1 MNLQSWGTGSG
12 NCFLGGSVR
21 PLGAIGGPMAP
32 SSAGFTGV
40 SALGTWRWRLCGPC
54 HDGQTQSWT
63 VHTRLRA
70 LLGPLRETRVRDKAL
85 VSGCPRLL
93 IPSFSRSRSRA
104 TRAVKRGPRPG
115 GLSHP
120 PGPKATGPARIH
132 TPSSSTVAGAP
143 RSSHPTLTNS
153 DLPARNLF
161 TKGRQ
166 YAFPPFL
173 PAHPE
178 RALDTR
184 WELYAT
190 QTVEPWEAP
199 STAAPWRGQARLGV
213 GPGPVPLPVGAEC
226 SDRAGPPGAG
236 RSRRAPADSLLR
248 PVRAGFSELPSFKR
262 PRNSPLFGSPI
273 SL

>member
-1 MNLQSWGTGSG
+1 
-12 NCFLGGSVR
+12 
-21 PLGAIGGPMAP
+21 MAP

-40 SALGTWRWRLCGPC
+40 SALGTWWWRLCGPC

-63 VHTRLRA
+63 VHTRLHA
-70 LLGPLRETRVRDKAL
+70 LLGPLRPPSTHHTLLGPAGPESWETHVRDKAL

-104 TRAVKRGPRPG
+104 TRPVKRGPRPG

-120 PGPKATGPARIH
+120 PGPKATGPAHIH

-153 DLPARNLF
+153 NLPARNFF

-178 RALDTR
+178 RALNTR
-184 WELYAT
+184 WELYTT

-199 STAAPWRGQARLGV
+199 STAAPWGGQAR
-213 GPGPVPLPVGAEC
+213 PVPLPVGAEC

-236 RSRRAPADSLLR
+236 RSRRTPASSG
-248 PVRAGFSELPSFKR
+248 PSEVASQNFLPSR
-262 PRNSPLFGSPI
+262 GRGTVHCLAPRI